1 MARQARMESPT
12 EYYHVMMRGNNREN
26 IFKDKSQKIFYLE
39 LLEDQAEDGLI
50 DIVGYCIMD
59 NHVHIIVK
67 SELSNLSNVIKAIN
81 TKYAMR
87 FNRQKDRV
95 GHVFQGRYKSE
106 IINDE
111 VYLLQVIRYVHNN
124 PVNAKM
130 VRSPNDYRWSS
141 FGEYLKQGRI
151 ISKGQ
156 REFVLAC
163 YGSMNQFIEFHKKR
177 DNHDYLEIKED
188 IQQYRRNIG
197 EDIISTYLKEKEIN
211 KSEILNSDEIIF
223 ILKRSKFTH
232 RQISDLLGISNS
244 RVQRILK
251 EV

>member
-12 EYYHVMMRGNNREN
+12 EYYHVMMRGNNRES
-26 IFKDKSQKIFYLE
+26 IFKEKGQKMFLLE
-39 LLEDQAEDGLI
+39 LIEEQIEEALI
-50 DIVGYCIMD
+50 GIAGYCIMD
-59 NHVHIIVK
+59 NHVHIIIK
-67 SELSNLSNVIKAIN
+67 SELSNLSNAIKSIN

-87 FNRQKDRV
+87 FNRQKNRV

-111 VYLLQVIRYVHNN
+111 IYLLQVIRYVHNN

-130 VRSPNDYRWSS
+130 VKSPNDYRWSS
-141 FGEYLKQGRI
+141 YGEYLKQGTI
-151 ISKGQ
+151 ISKEQ

-177 DNHDYLEIKED
+177 DSLEYLEIKED

-197 EDIISTYLKEKEIN
+197 ENIISTYLKEKEVN
-211 KSEILNSDEIIF
+211 KSQILNSDEIIF
-223 ILKRSKFTH
+223 ILKQSKFTH
-232 RQISDLLGISNS
+232 RQIAELLEISNS
-244 RVQRILK
+244 RVHRILK
-251 EV
+251 ED